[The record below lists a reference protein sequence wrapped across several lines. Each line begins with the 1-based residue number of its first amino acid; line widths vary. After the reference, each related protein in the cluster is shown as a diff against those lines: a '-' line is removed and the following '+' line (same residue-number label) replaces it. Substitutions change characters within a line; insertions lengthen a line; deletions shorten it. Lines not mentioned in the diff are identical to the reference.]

1 MDERQS
7 RPMHFN
13 YVASI
18 RHFWIRVELLLPEAL
33 HLKIIRWRL
42 MRGGELIMEPFSSLG
57 RTRMNGERPGHGVSI
72 GRRSGW
78 GSGYCWDRVQIGRYC
93 SISVNVSI
101 GAGRHPTAWLSS
113 QPFGTGPV
121 FQEND
126 VDTII
131 GNDVWIGANAVVM
144 KGIRVGDGAVI
155 GAGAVVTHDVP
166 AWAIVV
172 GVPARVLKYRFD
184 EQTRQRL
191 AAIEWWTIDEDELR
205 RLDTSDVKAC
215 LSALESFSD
224 TKGPQGGSNVDE
236 VAG

>member
-1 MDERQS
+1 MQS
-7 RPMHFN
+7 
-13 YVASI
+13 
-18 RHFWIRVELLLPEAL
+18 
-33 HLKIIRWRL
+33 
-42 MRGGELIMEPFSSLG
+42 GELVMEPFSSIG
-57 RTRMNGERPGHGVSI
+57 ATFAGVRSWHGVSI
-72 GRRSGW
+72 GRRSYW
-78 GSGYCWDRVQIGRYC
+78 QSGYCWGRVQVGRYC

-101 GAGRHPTAWLSS
+101 GGDRHPWSWLSS

-172 GVPARVLKYRFD
+172 GIPARVLKYRFD

-205 RLDTSDVKAC
+205 RLDASDVNAC

>member
-1 MDERQS
+1 MGKRQPRLRHS
-7 RPMHFN
+7 NLLPPVRRFRGL
-13 YVASI
+13 I
-18 RHFWIRVELLLPEAL
+18 RLLLPEAL
-33 HLKIIRWRL
+33 LLAIKQWMLVRS
-42 MRGGELIMEPFSSLG
+42 GELIMEPFSSLG
-57 RTRMNGERPGHGVSI
+57 RVRMSLQRTGHVVSI
-72 GRRSGW
+72 GRRSYW
-78 GSGYCWDRVQIGRYC
+78 SSGYCWGRVHVGRYC
-93 SISVNVSI
+93 SISENVTI
-101 GAGRHPTAWLSS
+101 GAAAHPTAWLTS

-131 GNDVWIGANAVVM
+131 GNDVWIGVSAVIM
-144 KGIRVGDGAVI
+144 NGIHVGDGAVI

-205 RLDTSDVKAC
+205 RLDASDVKAC
-215 LSALESFSD
+215 LSSLELWSG
-224 TKGPQGGSNVDE
+224 TKNPHGE
-236 VAG
+236 VEP